1 MKSLFNMLT
10 FTQAWRFLLVGL
22 VNTGVGYSIYFVLLQ
37 FAFSPGLALA
47 IATSIGALFN
57 YFSTGRLVFNLT
69 SWNRII
75 HFFLAYL
82 FIYLVN
88 WGALTFLLSMEFSP
102 ELAQALLLPMIA
114 VLSFVIFKFIVFRDH
129 TVDPDLR
136 TENGIR

>member
-1 MKSLFNMLT
+1 MKNLFNMKT

-22 VNTGVGYSIYFVLLQ
+22 LNTGVGYSIYFVLLQ
-37 FAFSPGLALA
+37 FDFSPGLALA

-57 YFSTGRLVFNLT
+57 YFSTGRLVFNHIG
-69 SWNRII
+69 WNRFIYFI
-75 HFFLAYL
+75 LAYL
-82 FIYLVN
+82 SIYLVN
-88 WGALTFLLSMEFSP
+88 WGALTFLLLMEFSP

-114 VLSFVIFKFIVFRDH
+114 VFSFVIFKFVIFRGH